1 MKSKIAEYIKL
12 SGQPVAIL
20 KADFAPEGAVQF
32 KEGKWGCITSLLAAA
47 ANGRTAAAG
56 RNTTVCRG
64 GKVGLGFQPFQL
76 GEIEYFLSV
85 GKEGGRPGEFYK
97 ESPGYARKYCT
108 TVPGITSGDFVIF
121 KPLNLT
127 DTSEK
132 PEAVIFL
139 VNPDQLSALVTLAN
153 YDRPTQDNVEIRFG
167 AGCAQSILHALKG
180 QEDGTDHCFI
190 GLTDPSARKYIDKHL
205 LSFSIPYHRFLEM
218 EEKASESFLTRETRL
233 QLSER
238 I

>member
-108 TVPGITSGDFVIF
+108 TVPGIES
-121 KPLNLT
+121 
-127 DTSEK
+127 
-132 PEAVIFL
+132 
-139 VNPDQLSALVTLAN
+139 
-153 YDRPTQDNVEIRFG
+153 
-167 AGCAQSILHALKG
+167 
-180 QEDGTDHCFI
+180 
-190 GLTDPSARKYIDKHL
+190 
-205 LSFSIPYHRFLEM
+205 HRYV
-218 EEKASESFLTRETRL
+218 
-233 QLSER
+233 
-238 I
+238 

>member
-76 GEIEYFLSV
+76 GEIE
-85 GKEGGRPGEFYK
+85 
-97 ESPGYARKYCT
+97 
-108 TVPGITSGDFVIF
+108 
-121 KPLNLT
+121 
-127 DTSEK
+127 
-132 PEAVIFL
+132 
-139 VNPDQLSALVTLAN
+139 
-153 YDRPTQDNVEIRFG
+153 
-167 AGCAQSILHALKG
+167 
-180 QEDGTDHCFI
+180 
-190 GLTDPSARKYIDKHL
+190 
-205 LSFSIPYHRFLEM
+205 
-218 EEKASESFLTRETRL
+218 
-233 QLSER
+233 
-238 I
+238 